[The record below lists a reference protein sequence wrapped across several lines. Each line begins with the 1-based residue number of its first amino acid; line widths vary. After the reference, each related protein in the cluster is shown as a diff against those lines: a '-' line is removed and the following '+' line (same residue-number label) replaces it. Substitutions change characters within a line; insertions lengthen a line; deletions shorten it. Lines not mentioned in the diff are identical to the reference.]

1 MQKLLFILFLV
12 LSINSYSQL
21 FPNPATLSTGQGI
34 IGTFD
39 PIWLVS
45 PSYSSSPPNPIGL
58 SYTPAL
64 INNNCAPGAW
74 VDPASLSAPVNNGNW
89 ITSNNDAN
97 CANNTLDGYW
107 YFRLTLD
114 LPSDCNGISV
124 AVNGNYIL
132 YLSGYVDNEITDVF
146 VNGTSLGI
154 SGGSYSVGAQLNMT
168 LPGPWVS
175 GINFVDIQIYNF
187 PTGGSANPYGLL
199 LVANSTATAN
209 TDTDGDGISD
219 INDLCPCEASFA
231 INGCP
236 PQITPSTQICL
247 GESTTIEVATVGTFL
262 WSNGE
267 TTGSIVVTPNVTT
280 TYTCSITYPDNTQ
293 ENLSSTVT
301 VLPNYNTTI
310 SQLICEG
317 EIYLFAGNQYNQTGN
332 YSVIDQAVNGCDS
345 ISNLNLTVNPIYTE
359 TVNQS
364 ICQGETVNFEGTS
377 YSSAGTYQVT
387 LNSSQGC
394 DSVRIL
400 NLTVL
405 NTSSSTLNVIECGQ
419 YAWNSQNYTTSG
431 SYTFTTLNSNGCDS
445 VAQLNLTIHPIYQVN
460 FDTALCEGESYA
472 NNGTTFNQTGNYT
485 IPLQTQ
491 NGCDSTISIN
501 LIVYPIPVAPI
512 LTANQPECPGD
523 QLQLSAIT
531 VVNSEIFW
539 QGPANFYSSNNP
551 ISLLAS
557 NSTIGSY
564 LAFSTA
570 YGCVSDTSFIS
581 TSILNSQDFEGIE
594 FPNVLTP
601 NNDFINENFNLKEI
615 FGPCLSYQ
623 LRIFNRWGFNVYLQT
638 NDTNPFEGKTQDGME
653 LTEGIYFYKLN
664 YDGGQKTGFF
674 HFFR

>member
-1 MQKLLFILFLV
+1 MKKLLFLLFLV
-12 LSINSYSQL
+12 LTINGYSQL
-21 FPNPATLSTGQGI
+21 FPNPATLSTGQGA

-39 PIWLVS
+39 PIWLAS
-45 PSYSSSPPNPIGL
+45 PWYTSSPPNPMGL
-58 SYTPAL
+58 TYTPAL
-64 INNNCAPGAW
+64 INNNCAPGSW
-74 VDPASLSAPVNNGNW
+74 VDPASLPAPVNNGNW
-89 ITSNNDAN
+89 ITGNDAN
-97 CANNTLDGYW
+97 CANNTADGYR

-114 LPSDCNGISV
+114 LPPDCNGSSV

-132 YLSGYVDNEITDVF
+132 YLSGYVDNSITDVF

-154 SGGSYSVGAQLNMT
+154 SGGNYSVGTQLNLT
-168 LPGPWVS
+168 LPGPWVP
-175 GINFVDIQIYNF
+175 GINYVDIQIYNI
-187 PTGGSANPYGLL
+187 PNGVGNPYGLL
-199 LVANSTATAN
+199 LVANSAATAN

-219 INDLCPCEASFA
+219 ITDLCPCEAGFA
-231 INGCP
+231 SNGCP
-236 PQITPSTQICL
+236 PPITPDTQICL
-247 GESTTIEVATVGTFL
+247 GESTTIEVATAGTFL

-280 TYTCSITYPDNTQ
+280 TYTCTITYPNSTQ

-301 VLPNYNTTI
+301 VLPSYNTTI

-317 EIYLFAGNQYNQTGN
+317 ETYLFAGNPYNQTGN
-332 YSVIDQAVNGCDS
+332 YSVINQTVNGCDS

-377 YSSAGTYQVT
+377 YSSPGTYQVT

-405 NTSSSTLNVIECGQ
+405 NTSSSTWNVIECGQ

-431 SYTFTTLNSNGCDS
+431 SYTFTTLNNNGCDS
-445 VAQLNLTIHPIYQVN
+445 VAQLNLTIRPIYQVTI
-460 FDTALCEGESYA
+460 DTALCQGESYA

-485 IPLQTQ
+485 IPLQTI

-501 LIVYPIPVAPI
+501 LIVYPIPAAPI
-512 LTANQPECPGD
+512 LTANQPECPGEE
-523 QLQLSAIT
+523 LQLSAIT
-531 VVNSEIFW
+531 ALNSELFW

-564 LAFSTA
+564 LAYSIA
-570 YGCVSDTSFIS
+570 NGCVSDTSFIS
-581 TSILNSQDFEGIE
+581 TSILNPEDFEGRD

-615 FGPCLSYQ
+615 YQSCLAYE

-638 NDTNPFEGKTQDGME
+638 NDTIPFDGKTQDGME
-653 LTEGIYFYKLN
+653 LTEGVYFYTLN

-674 HFFR
+674 HILR

>member
-1 MQKLLFILFLV
+1 MKKLLFLLFLV
-12 LSINSYSQL
+12 LTINGYSQL
-21 FPNPATLSTGQGI
+21 FPNPATLSTGQGA

-39 PIWLVS
+39 PIWLAS
-45 PSYSSSPPNPIGL
+45 PWYTSSPPNPMGL
-58 SYTPAL
+58 TYTPAL
-64 INNNCAPGAW
+64 INNNCAPGSW
-74 VDPASLSAPVNNGNW
+74 VDPASLPAPVNNGNW
-89 ITSNNDAN
+89 ITGNDAN
-97 CANNTLDGYW
+97 CANNTADGYR

-114 LPSDCNGISV
+114 LPPDCNGSSV

-132 YLSGYVDNEITDVF
+132 YLSGYVDNSITDVF

-154 SGGSYSVGAQLNMT
+154 SGGNYSVGTQLNLT
-168 LPGPWVS
+168 LPGPWVP
-175 GINFVDIQIYNF
+175 GINYVDIQIYNI
-187 PTGGSANPYGLL
+187 PNGVGNPYGLL
-199 LVANSTATAN
+199 LVANSAATAN

-219 INDLCPCEASFA
+219 ITDLCPCEAGFA
-231 INGCP
+231 NNGCP
-236 PQITPSTQICL
+236 PPITPSTQICL
-247 GESTTIEVATVGTFL
+247 GESTTIEVATAGTFL

-280 TYTCSITYPDNTQ
+280 TYTCTITYPNSTQ

-301 VLPNYNTTI
+301 VLPSYNTTI

-317 EIYLFAGNQYNQTGN
+317 ETYLFAGNPYNQTGN
-332 YSVIDQAVNGCDS
+332 YSVINQTVNGCDS

-364 ICQGETVNFEGTS
+364 ICQGETVNFEGIS
-377 YSSAGTYQVT
+377 YSSPGTYQVT

-400 NLTVL
+400 NLTLL
-405 NTSSSTLNVIECGQ
+405 NTSSSTWNVIECGQ

-431 SYTFTTLNSNGCDS
+431 SYTFTTLNNNGCDS
-445 VAQLNLTIHPIYQVN
+445 VAQLNLTIRPIYQVTI
-460 FDTALCEGESYA
+460 DTALCQGESYA

-485 IPLQTQ
+485 IPLQTI

-501 LIVYPIPVAPI
+501 LIVYTIPAAPI
-512 LTANQPECPGD
+512 LTANQPECPGEE
-523 QLQLSAIT
+523 LQLSAIT
-531 VVNSEIFW
+531 ALNSELFW

-564 LAFSTA
+564 LAYSIA
-570 YGCVSDTSFIS
+570 NGCVSDTSFIS
-581 TSILNSQDFEGIE
+581 TSILNPEDFEGRD

-615 FGPCLSYQ
+615 YQSCLAYE

-638 NDTNPFEGKTQDGME
+638 NDTIPFDGKTQDGME
-653 LTEGIYFYKLN
+653 LTEGVYFYTLN

-674 HFFR
+674 HILR

>member
-1 MQKLLFILFLV
+1 MKKLLFLFFLV
-12 LSINSYSQL
+12 LTLNGYSQL
-21 FPNPATLSTGQGI
+21 FPNPATLSTGQGA

-45 PSYSSSPPNPIGL
+45 PWYTSSPPNPIGL

-64 INNNCAPGAW
+64 INNNCAPGSW
-74 VDPASLSAPVNNGNW
+74 VDPASLPVPVNNGNW
-89 ITSNNDAN
+89 ITGNEAN
-97 CANNTLDGYW
+97 CANNTADGYR

-114 LPSDCNGISV
+114 LPPDCNGSSV

-132 YLSGYVDNEITDVF
+132 YLSGYVDNGITDVF

-154 SGGSYSVGAQLNMT
+154 SGGNYSAGTQLNMT
-168 LPGPWVS
+168 LPGPWVP
-175 GINFVDIQIYNF
+175 GVNYVDIQVYNI
-187 PTGGSANPYGLL
+187 PNGSGNPYGLL

-219 INDLCPCEASFA
+219 INDLCPCEAGFA
-231 INGCP
+231 NNGCP
-236 PQITPSTQICL
+236 PQITPDTQICL
-247 GESTTIEVATVGTFL
+247 GESTTIEVVTAGTFL

-280 TYTCSITYPDNTQ
+280 TYTCTITYPNSTQ

-301 VLPNYNTTI
+301 VVPSYNTTI
-310 SQLICEG
+310 SAIICEG
-317 EIYLFAGNQYNQTGN
+317 ESYLFAGNQYNQTGN
-332 YSVIDQAVNGCDS
+332 YSVINQTVNGCDS

-377 YSSAGTYQVT
+377 YSTAGTYQVT
-387 LNSSQGC
+387 INSSQGC

-405 NTSSSTLNVIECGQ
+405 NTSSSTLNIVECGQ

-445 VAQLNLTIHPIYQVN
+445 VAQLNLTIDPIYQVTI
-460 FDTALCEGESYA
+460 DTALCQGESYT
-472 NNGTTFNQTGNYT
+472 NSGMPFNQTGNYT
-485 IPLQTQ
+485 IPLQTI

-501 LIVYPIPVAPI
+501 LIVYPIPAAPI
-512 LTANQPECPGD
+512 LTANQPECPGEE
-523 QLQLSAIT
+523 LQLSAIT
-531 VVNSEIFW
+531 ALNSELFW

-564 LAFSTA
+564 LAFSIA
-570 YGCVSDTSFIS
+570 NGCVSDTSFIS
-581 TSILNSQDFEGIE
+581 TSILNPDDFEGRD

-601 NNDFINENFNLKEI
+601 NNDFINENFNLHEI
-615 FGPCLSYQ
+615 FQSCLAYE
-623 LRIFNRWGFNVYLQT
+623 LRIFNRWGSIVYFQT
-638 NDTNPFEGKTQDGME
+638 NETDPFEGKAQDGLE
-653 LTEGIYFYKLN
+653 LTEGVYFYKLN
-664 YDGGQKTGFF
+664 YEGGQKNGFF
-674 HFFR
+674 HILR

>member
-1 MQKLLFILFLV
+1 MKKLLFLLFLV
-12 LSINSYSQL
+12 LTINGYSQL
-21 FPNPATLSTGQGI
+21 FPNPATLSTGQGA

-39 PIWLVS
+39 PIWLAS
-45 PSYSSSPPNPIGL
+45 PWYTSSPPNPMGL
-58 SYTPAL
+58 TYTPAL
-64 INNNCAPGAW
+64 INNNCAPGSW
-74 VDPASLSAPVNNGNW
+74 VDPASLPAPVNNGNW
-89 ITSNNDAN
+89 ITGNDAN
-97 CANNTLDGYW
+97 CANNTADGYR

-114 LPSDCNGISV
+114 LPPDCNGSSV

-132 YLSGYVDNEITDVF
+132 YLSGYVDNSITDVF

-154 SGGSYSVGAQLNMT
+154 SGGNYSVGTQLNLT
-168 LPGPWVS
+168 LPGPWVP
-175 GINFVDIQIYNF
+175 GINYVDIQIYNI
-187 PTGGSANPYGLL
+187 PNGVGNPYGLL
-199 LVANSTATAN
+199 LVANSAATAN

-219 INDLCPCEASFA
+219 ITDLCPCEAGFA
-231 INGCP
+231 SNGCP
-236 PQITPSTQICL
+236 PPITPDTQICL
-247 GESTTIEVATVGTFL
+247 GESTTIEVATAGTFL

-280 TYTCSITYPDNTQ
+280 TYTCTITYPNSTQ

-301 VLPNYNTTI
+301 VLPSYNTTI

-317 EIYLFAGNQYNQTGN
+317 ETYLFAGNPYNQTGN
-332 YSVIDQAVNGCDS
+332 YSVINQTVNGCDS

-364 ICQGETVNFEGTS
+364 ICQGETVNFEGIS
-377 YSSAGTYQVT
+377 YSSPGTYQVT

-400 NLTVL
+400 NLTLL
-405 NTSSSTLNVIECGQ
+405 NTSSSTWNVIECGQ

-431 SYTFTTLNSNGCDS
+431 SYTFTTLNNNGCDS
-445 VAQLNLTIHPIYQVN
+445 VAQLNLTIRPIYQVTI
-460 FDTALCEGESYA
+460 DTALCQGESYA

-485 IPLQTQ
+485 IPLQTI

-501 LIVYPIPVAPI
+501 LIVYTIPAAPI
-512 LTANQPECPGD
+512 LTANQPECPGEE
-523 QLQLSAIT
+523 LQLSAIT
-531 VVNSEIFW
+531 ALNSELFW

-564 LAFSTA
+564 LAYSIA
-570 YGCVSDTSFIS
+570 NGCVSDTSFIS
-581 TSILNSQDFEGIE
+581 TSILNPEDFEGRD

-615 FGPCLSYQ
+615 YQSCLAYE

-638 NDTNPFEGKTQDGME
+638 NDTIPFDGKTQDGME
-653 LTEGIYFYKLN
+653 LTEGVYFYTLN

-674 HFFR
+674 HILR

>member
-1 MQKLLFILFLV
+1 MKKLLFLFFLV
-12 LSINSYSQL
+12 LTLNGYSQL
-21 FPNPATLSTGQGI
+21 FPNPATLSTGQGA

-45 PSYSSSPPNPIGL
+45 PWYASSPPNPIGL

-64 INNNCAPGAW
+64 INNNCAPGSW
-74 VDPASLSAPVNNGNW
+74 VDPASLPVPVNNGNW
-89 ITSNNDAN
+89 ITGNEAN
-97 CANNTLDGYW
+97 CANNTADGYR

-114 LPSDCNGISV
+114 LPPDCNGSSV

-132 YLSGYVDNEITDVF
+132 YLSGYVDNGITDVF

-154 SGGSYSVGAQLNMT
+154 SGGNYSAGTQLNMT
-168 LPGPWVS
+168 LPGPWVP
-175 GINFVDIQIYNF
+175 GVNYVDIQVYNI
-187 PTGGSANPYGLL
+187 PNGSGNPYGLL

-219 INDLCPCEASFA
+219 INDLCPCEAGFA
-231 INGCP
+231 NNGCP
-236 PQITPSTQICL
+236 PQITPDTQICL
-247 GESTTIEVATVGTFL
+247 GESTTIEVVTAGTFL

-280 TYTCSITYPDNTQ
+280 TYTCTITYPNSTQ

-301 VLPNYNTTI
+301 VVPSYNTTI
-310 SQLICEG
+310 SAIICEG
-317 EIYLFAGNQYNQTGN
+317 ESYLFAGNQYNQTGN
-332 YSVIDQAVNGCDS
+332 YSVINQTVNGCDS

-377 YSSAGTYQVT
+377 YSTAGTYQVT
-387 LNSSQGC
+387 INSSQGC

-405 NTSSSTLNVIECGQ
+405 NTSSSALNIVECGQ

-445 VAQLNLTIHPIYQVN
+445 VAQLNLTIDPIYQVTI
-460 FDTALCEGESYA
+460 DTALCQGESYT
-472 NNGTTFNQTGNYT
+472 NIGMTFNQTGNYT
-485 IPLQTQ
+485 IPLQTI

-501 LIVYPIPVAPI
+501 LTVYPIPAAPI
-512 LTANQPECPGD
+512 LTANQPECPGEE
-523 QLQLSAIT
+523 LQLSAIT
-531 VVNSEIFW
+531 ALNSELFW

-564 LAFSTA
+564 LAFSIA
-570 YGCVSDTSFIS
+570 NGCVSDTSFIS
-581 TSILNSQDFEGIE
+581 TSILNPDDFEGRD

-601 NNDFINENFNLKEI
+601 NNDFINENFNLHEI
-615 FGPCLSYQ
+615 FQSCLAYE
-623 LRIFNRWGFNVYLQT
+623 LRIFNRWGSIVYFQT
-638 NDTNPFEGKTQDGME
+638 NETDPFEGKAQDGLE
-653 LTEGIYFYKLN
+653 LTEGVYFYKLN
-664 YDGGQKTGFF
+664 YEGGQKNGFF
-674 HFFR
+674 HILR

>member
-1 MQKLLFILFLV
+1 MKKLLFLFFLV
-12 LSINSYSQL
+12 LTLNGYSQL
-21 FPNPATLSTGQGI
+21 FPNPATLSTGQGA

-45 PSYSSSPPNPIGL
+45 PWYASSPPNPIGL

-64 INNNCAPGAW
+64 INNNCAPGSW
-74 VDPASLSAPVNNGNW
+74 VDPASLPAPVNNGNW
-89 ITSNNDAN
+89 ITGNEAN
-97 CANNTLDGYW
+97 CANNTADGYR

-114 LPSDCNGISV
+114 LPPDCNGSSV

-132 YLSGYVDNEITDVF
+132 YLSGYVDNGITDVF

-154 SGGSYSVGAQLNMT
+154 SGGNYSAGTQLNMT
-168 LPGPWVS
+168 LPGPWVP
-175 GINFVDIQIYNF
+175 GVNYVDIQVYNI
-187 PTGGSANPYGLL
+187 PNGSGNPYGLL

-219 INDLCPCEASFA
+219 INDLCPCEAGFA
-231 INGCP
+231 NNGCP
-236 PQITPSTQICL
+236 PQITPDTQICL
-247 GESTTIEVATVGTFL
+247 GESTTIEVVTAGTFL

-267 TTGSIVVTPNVTT
+267 TTGSIVVTPNITT
-280 TYTCSITYPDNTQ
+280 TYTCTITYPNSTQ

-301 VLPNYNTTI
+301 VVPSYNTTI
-310 SQLICEG
+310 SAIICEG
-317 EIYLFAGNQYNQTGN
+317 ESYLFAGNQYNQTGN
-332 YSVIDQAVNGCDS
+332 YSVINQTVNGCDS

-377 YSSAGTYQVT
+377 YSTAGTYQVT
-387 LNSSQGC
+387 INSSQGC

-405 NTSSSTLNVIECGQ
+405 NTSSSTLNIVECGQ

-445 VAQLNLTIHPIYQVN
+445 VAQLNLTIDPIYQVTI
-460 FDTALCEGESYA
+460 DTALCQGESYT
-472 NNGTTFNQTGNYT
+472 NIGMTFNQTGNYT
-485 IPLQTQ
+485 IPLQTI

-501 LIVYPIPVAPI
+501 LTVYPIPAAPI
-512 LTANQPECPGD
+512 LTANQPECPGEE
-523 QLQLSAIT
+523 LQLSAIT
-531 VVNSEIFW
+531 ALNSELFW

-564 LAFSTA
+564 LAFSIA
-570 YGCVSDTSFIS
+570 NGCVSDTSFIS
-581 TSILNSQDFEGIE
+581 TSILNPDDFEGRD

-601 NNDFINENFNLKEI
+601 NNDFINENFNLHEI
-615 FGPCLSYQ
+615 FQSCLAYE
-623 LRIFNRWGFNVYLQT
+623 LRIFNRWGSIVYFQT
-638 NDTNPFEGKTQDGME
+638 NETDPFEGKAQDGLE
-653 LTEGIYFYKLN
+653 LTEGVYFYKLN
-664 YDGGQKTGFF
+664 YEGGQKNGFF
-674 HFFR
+674 HILR

>member
-1 MQKLLFILFLV
+1 MKKLLFLFFLV
-12 LSINSYSQL
+12 LTLNGYSQL
-21 FPNPATLSTGQGI
+21 FPNPATLSTGQGA

-45 PSYSSSPPNPIGL
+45 PWYASSPPNPIGL

-64 INNNCAPGAW
+64 INNNCAPGSW
-74 VDPASLSAPVNNGNW
+74 VDPASLPAPVNNGNW
-89 ITSNNDAN
+89 ITGNEAN
-97 CANNTLDGYW
+97 CANNTADGYR

-114 LPSDCNGISV
+114 LPPDCNGSSV

-132 YLSGYVDNEITDVF
+132 YLSGYVDNGITDVF

-154 SGGSYSVGAQLNMT
+154 SGGNYSAGTQLNMT
-168 LPGPWVS
+168 LPGPWVP
-175 GINFVDIQIYNF
+175 GVNYVDIQVYNI
-187 PTGGSANPYGLL
+187 PNGSGNPYGLL

-219 INDLCPCEASFA
+219 INDLCPCEAGFA
-231 INGCP
+231 NNGCP
-236 PQITPSTQICL
+236 PQITPDTQICL
-247 GESTTIEVATVGTFL
+247 GESTTIEVVTAGTFL

-280 TYTCSITYPDNTQ
+280 TYTCTITYPNSTQ

-301 VLPNYNTTI
+301 VVPSYNTTI
-310 SQLICEG
+310 SAIICEG
-317 EIYLFAGNQYNQTGN
+317 ESYLFAGNQYNQTGN
-332 YSVIDQAVNGCDS
+332 YSVINQTVNGCDS
-345 ISNLNLTVNPIYTE
+345 ISNFNLTVNPIYTE

-377 YSSAGTYQVT
+377 YSTAGTYQVT
-387 LNSSQGC
+387 INSSQGC

-405 NTSSSTLNVIECGQ
+405 NTSSSTLNIVECGQ

-445 VAQLNLTIHPIYQVN
+445 VAQLNLTIDPIYQVTI
-460 FDTALCEGESYA
+460 DTALCQGESYT
-472 NNGTTFNQTGNYT
+472 NSGMTFNQTGNYT
-485 IPLQTQ
+485 IPLQTI

-501 LIVYPIPVAPI
+501 LTVYPIPAAPI
-512 LTANQPECPGD
+512 LTANQPECPGEE
-523 QLQLSAIT
+523 LQLSAIT
-531 VVNSEIFW
+531 ALNSELFW

-564 LAFSTA
+564 LAFSIA
-570 YGCVSDTSFIS
+570 NGCVSDTSFIS
-581 TSILNSQDFEGIE
+581 TSILNPDDFEGRD

-601 NNDFINENFNLKEI
+601 NNDFINENFNLHEI
-615 FGPCLSYQ
+615 FQSCLAYE
-623 LRIFNRWGFNVYLQT
+623 LRIFNRWGSIVYFQT
-638 NDTNPFEGKTQDGME
+638 NETDPFEGKAQDGLE
-653 LTEGIYFYKLN
+653 LTEGVYFYKLN
-664 YDGGQKTGFF
+664 YEGGQKNGFF
-674 HFFR
+674 HILR

>member
-1 MQKLLFILFLV
+1 MKKLLFLLFLV
-12 LSINSYSQL
+12 LTINGYSQL
-21 FPNPATLSTGQGI
+21 FPNPPTLSTGQGA

-39 PIWLVS
+39 PIWLAS
-45 PSYSSSPPNPIGL
+45 PWYTSSPPNPMGL
-58 SYTPAL
+58 TYTPAL
-64 INNNCAPGAW
+64 INNNCAPGSW
-74 VDPASLSAPVNNGNW
+74 VDPASLPAPVNNGNW
-89 ITSNNDAN
+89 ITGNDAN
-97 CANNTLDGYW
+97 CANNTADGYR

-114 LPSDCNGISV
+114 LPPDCNGSSV

-132 YLSGYVDNEITDVF
+132 YLSGYVDNSITDVF

-154 SGGSYSVGAQLNMT
+154 SGGNYSVGTQLNLT
-168 LPGPWVS
+168 LPGPWVP
-175 GINFVDIQIYNF
+175 GINYVDIQIYNI
-187 PTGGSANPYGLL
+187 PNGVGNPYGLL
-199 LVANSTATAN
+199 LVANSAATAN

-219 INDLCPCEASFA
+219 ITDLCPCEAGFA
-231 INGCP
+231 SNGCP
-236 PQITPSTQICL
+236 PPITPDTQICL
-247 GESTTIEVATVGTFL
+247 GESTTIEVATAGTFL

-280 TYTCSITYPDNTQ
+280 TYTCTITYPNSTQ

-301 VLPNYNTTI
+301 VLPSYNTTI

-317 EIYLFAGNQYNQTGN
+317 ETYLFAGNPYNQTGN
-332 YSVIDQAVNGCDS
+332 YSVINQTVNGCDS

-377 YSSAGTYQVT
+377 YSSPGTYQVT

-405 NTSSSTLNVIECGQ
+405 NTSSSTWNVIECGQ

-431 SYTFTTLNSNGCDS
+431 SYTFTTLNNNGCDS
-445 VAQLNLTIHPIYQVN
+445 VAQLNLTIRPIYQVTI
-460 FDTALCEGESYA
+460 DTALCQGESYA

-485 IPLQTQ
+485 IPLQTI

-501 LIVYPIPVAPI
+501 LIVYPIPAAPI
-512 LTANQPECPGD
+512 LTANQPECPGEE
-523 QLQLSAIT
+523 LQLSAIT
-531 VVNSEIFW
+531 ALNSELFW

-564 LAFSTA
+564 LAYSIA
-570 YGCVSDTSFIS
+570 NGCVSDTSFIS
-581 TSILNSQDFEGIE
+581 TSILNPEDFEGRD

-615 FGPCLSYQ
+615 YQSCLAYE

-638 NDTNPFEGKTQDGME
+638 NDTIPFDGKTQDGME
-653 LTEGIYFYKLN
+653 LTEGVYFYTLN

-674 HFFR
+674 HILR

>member
-1 MQKLLFILFLV
+1 MKKLLFLLFLV
-12 LSINSYSQL
+12 LTINGYAQL
-21 FPNPATLSTGQGI
+21 FPNPATLSTGQGA

-45 PSYSSSPPNPIGL
+45 PWYPSSPPNPLGL
-58 SYTPAL
+58 PYTPAL

-74 VDPASLSAPVNNGNW
+74 VNPASLPAPVNNGNW
-89 ITSNNDAN
+89 ITGNDAN
-97 CANNTLDGYW
+97 CANNTVDGYR

-114 LPSDCNGISV
+114 LPPDCNGSSV

-132 YLSGYVDNEITDVF
+132 YLSGYVDNSITDVF

-154 SGGSYSVGAQLNMT
+154 SGGNYSAGTQLNMT
-168 LPGPWVS
+168 LPGPWVP
-175 GINFVDIQIYNF
+175 GINYLDILIYNI
-187 PTGGSANPYGLL
+187 PNGGGNPYGLL
-199 LVANSTATAN
+199 LVANSAATAN

-219 INDLCPCEASFA
+219 INDLCPCEAGFA
-231 INGCP
+231 SNGCP
-236 PQITPSTQICL
+236 PPITPSTQICL
-247 GESTTIEVATVGTFL
+247 GESTTIEVATAGTFL

-267 TTGSIVVTPNVTT
+267 TTGTIVVTPNATT
-280 TYTCSITYPDNTQ
+280 TYTCTITYPNSTQ
-293 ENLSSTVT
+293 ESLSSTVT
-301 VLPNYNTTI
+301 VLPSYNTTI

-317 EIYLFAGNQYNQTGN
+317 ETFLFAGNPYNQTGN
-332 YSVIDQAVNGCDS
+332 YSVINQTVNGCDS

-377 YSSAGTYQVT
+377 YSTAGTYQVT

-405 NTSSSTLNVIECGQ
+405 NTSSSSLNVVECGQ

-445 VAQLNLTIHPIYQVN
+445 VAQLNLTIHPIYQVTI
-460 FDTALCEGESYA
+460 DTALCQGESYT

-485 IPLQTQ
+485 IPLQTI

-501 LIVYPIPVAPI
+501 LIVYPIPAAPI
-512 LTANQPECPGD
+512 LTANQPECPGE
-523 QLQLSAIT
+523 QLQLAAIT
-531 VVNSEIFW
+531 ALNSELFW
-539 QGPANFYSSNNP
+539 QGPSNFYSSNNP
-551 ISLLAS
+551 ISVLAS
-557 NSTIGSY
+557 NATIGLY
-564 LAFSTA
+564 LAFSIA
-570 YGCVSDTSFIS
+570 NGCVSDTSFIS
-581 TSILNSQDFEGIE
+581 TSILNPEDFEGRD

-615 FGPCLSYQ
+615 YQSCLAYE
-623 LRIFNRWGFNVYLQT
+623 LRIYNRWGLNVYLQT
-638 NDTNPFEGKTQDGME
+638 NDTAPFDGKTQDGME
-653 LTEGIYFYKLN
+653 LTEGIYFYKLT

-674 HFFR
+674 HILR

>member
-1 MQKLLFILFLV
+1 MKKLLFLFFLV
-12 LSINSYSQL
+12 LTINGYSQL
-21 FPNPATLSTGQGI
+21 FPNPATLSTGQGA

-45 PSYSSSPPNPIGL
+45 PWYTSSPPNPIGL
-58 SYTPAL
+58 TYTPAL
-64 INNNCAPGAW
+64 INNNCAPGSW
-74 VDPASLSAPVNNGNW
+74 VDPASLPAPVNNGNW
-89 ITSNNDAN
+89 ITGNEAD
-97 CANNTLDGYW
+97 CANNTADGYR

-114 LPSDCNGISV
+114 LPPDCNGSSV

-132 YLSGYVDNEITDVF
+132 YLSGYVDNGITDVF

-154 SGGSYSVGAQLNMT
+154 SGGSYSAGAQLNMT
-168 LPGPWVS
+168 LPGPWVP
-175 GINFVDIQIYNF
+175 GINYVDIQIYNI
-187 PTGGSANPYGLL
+187 PNASGNPYGLL

-219 INDLCPCEASFA
+219 INDLCPCEAGFA
-231 INGCP
+231 NNGCP
-236 PQITPSTQICL
+236 PTITPDTQICL
-247 GESTTIEVATVGTFL
+247 GESTTIEVVTAGTFL
-262 WSNGE
+262 WSTGE
-267 TTGSIVVTPNVTT
+267 TTGSIVVTPNITT
-280 TYTCSITYPDNTQ
+280 TYTCTITYPNSTQ

-301 VLPNYNTTI
+301 ILPSYNTTI

-317 EIYLFAGNQYNQTGN
+317 ETYLFAGNTYSQTGN
-332 YSVIDQAVNGCDS
+332 YSVINQTVNGCDS

-377 YSSAGTYQVT
+377 YSAAGTYQVT

-405 NTSSSTLNVIECGQ
+405 NTSSSTLNVVECGQ
-419 YAWNSQNYTTSG
+419 YSWNSQNYTTSG
-431 SYTFTTLNSNGCDS
+431 SYTFTTLNNNGCDS
-445 VAQLNLTIHPIYQVN
+445 VAQLNLTIHPINQVII
-460 FDTALCEGESYA
+460 DTALCQGESYT
-472 NNGTTFNQTGNYT
+472 NNGMAFNQTGNYT
-485 IPLQTQ
+485 IPLQTI

-512 LTANQPECPGD
+512 LSANQPECPGEE
-523 QLQLSAIT
+523 LQLSAIT
-531 VVNSEIFW
+531 ALNSELFW

-564 LAFSTA
+564 LAYSTA
-570 YGCVSDTSFIS
+570 NGCVSDTSFIS
-581 TSILNSQDFEGIE
+581 TSILNPEDFEGRD

-601 NNDFINENFNLKEI
+601 NNDFINENFNLHEI
-615 FGPCLSYQ
+615 FHSCLAYE
-623 LRIFNRWGFNVYLQT
+623 LRIFNRWGSIVYFQT
-638 NDTNPFEGKTQDGME
+638 NETDPFEGKTQDGME
-653 LTEGIYFYKLN
+653 LTEGVYFYKLN
-664 YDGGQKTGFF
+664 YEGGQKNGFF
-674 HFFR
+674 HILR